1 MRVNDAISGLI
12 LLLFAA
18 AVIGYST
25 TFPAMPGQRFGPA
38 LFPQVIGTGLGFAGL
53 VLIVSGLRRLRV
65 EGWAQPDEWVTSGR
79 QVSNALAILMALA
92 VYIVAAGPV
101 GFIPTAFVVTAA
113 LMIKLRQGHVL
124 SSLLISAAAT
134 FVIYYAFARLLLVPL
149 PGGLLRA
156 YGW

>member
-1 MRVNDAISGLI
+1 MRVNDAISGLV
-12 LLLFAA
+12 LLLFALA
-18 AVIGYST
+18 IVGYST

-53 VLIVSGLRRLRV
+53 VLIVSGLLRV
-65 EGWAQPDEWVTSGR
+65 RAEGWAQPDDWLRSP
-79 QVSNALAILMALA
+79 QLISNALAVLAALVAYIL
-92 VYIVAAGPV
+92 AAGTV

-113 LMIKLRQGHVL
+113 LLIKLRGGRVP
-124 SSLLISAAAT
+124 SSLAIAAIAT
-134 FVIYYAFARLLLVPL
+134 AVIYYAFARLLLVPL